1 MNSKNED
8 DGLTYFT
15 TVGVVESNQE
25 ANLKHI
31 DSMTLMEGNK
41 EIIIVHHGEEYRLR
55 VTSQGK
61 LMLTKK

>member
-1 MNSKNED
+1 MNSKTED

-15 TVGVVESNQE
+15 NLGVVENNDD
-25 ANLKHI
+25 ATLKHI
-31 DSMTLMEGNK
+31 DSKILMEGKK
-41 EIIIVHHGEEYRLR
+41 EIIIVHFGEDYRLR